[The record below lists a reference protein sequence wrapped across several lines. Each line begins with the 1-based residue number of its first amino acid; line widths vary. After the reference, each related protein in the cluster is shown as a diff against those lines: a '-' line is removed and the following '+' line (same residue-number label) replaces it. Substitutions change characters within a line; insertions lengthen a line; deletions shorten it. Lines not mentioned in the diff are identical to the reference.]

1 MCQWHMFSTDR
12 SGAETWE
19 CVARSNPQAQI
30 LQAMKGMITL
40 RSGRNRRK
48 WIYVLLLMGL
58 LGLSGCGSPS
68 SASVEMSSQTEL
80 VKTGSMELQY
90 AENFAVDYYED
101 GYKMLTTLPDSK
113 QIGRAH
119 V

>member
-1 MCQWHMFSTDR
+1 MCQWHMSSTDR

-30 LQAMKGMITL
+30 LQAMKGMKTL

-68 SASVEMSSQTEL
+68 SASMDTSAEATSEITQAAETTQEERTEL

-90 AENFAVDYYED
+90 AENFTVD
-101 GYKMLTTLPDSK
+101 
-113 QIGRAH
+113 
-119 V
+119 